1 MCTDWVVFPTV
12 GLGCV
17 EVHMLLSVMI
27 HGMHFQDGSQGLTAV
42 RDWVTAKPLVLGLF
56 LAEFTYLGH
65 A

>member
-1 MCTDWVVFPTV
+1 M

-27 HGMHFQDGSQGLTAV
+27 HGVHFQDGSQGLNAV
-42 RDWVTAKPLVLGLF
+42 RDRVPAKPLVLGVF
-56 LAEFTYLGH
+56 FAEFTYLGH